1 MSVSIPINTADG
13 RPTDFATFG
22 IPHIY
27 ILFFADYKYTDY
39 IKNFVAEF
47 GIKIKGTKFTAD
59 NINYLLICTLISAL
73 TVANSHGEFRIRFAS

>member
-47 GIKIKGTKFTAD
+47 GISKSKAQ
-59 NINYLLICTLISAL
+59 NLLLIILI
-73 TVANSHGEFRIRFAS
+73 TY